1 MAQQLKEKLERLHEL
16 DDRSA
21 SLWNKWAVV
30 QIDML
35 SQTPSYGSWYK
46 DCVFITGS
54 VKEGAFYARMF
65 LHGKHINEG
74 DYMFS
79 VGNIQDPIH
88 QLQPIE
94 HAPGYFSIRSNGILK
109 CFYNG
114 VREKFLAEINSDPRR
129 ERNDFLANSSVL
141 NMTENMFSSTST
153 KSRAYE
159 FLVDSLLQPQVP
171 CKATVTFERSGPS
184 VTTTVLL
191 TSAEEHLAECQ
202 VDTVPCFKLSS
213 WPHDWGFDE
222 FRDRNRKWPS
232 DPQIVERI
240 QDMVHIVPKSSPK
253 LKEESERECC
263 WRLSF
268 SKAEIHLKS
277 LFSVEE
283 NRVFLLFK
291 ILFYANIKKI
301 ERNGKIMASY
311 FCKTTMLWMMEE
323 EGAELCKNDLL
334 EAIRMLF
341 RKLKQFLDSDSGLP
355 NFFYPSINLLE
366 GYPQDLIIECSTIAE
381 NISERPLAYLPSNFD
396 KVHEY
401 LETHVKRLEEIQIE
415 NYVDTLGDYVKERS
429 HLIGCEAFE
438 VFWYRMNPRNWCIRF
453 LFHPF
458 VRAMIRARARRS
470 LFAVRNIFI
479 FSILCSIY
487 CICLW

>member
-1 MAQQLKEKLERLHEL
+1 MAQQLKEKLERLHKI
-16 DDRSA
+16 DDRS
-21 SLWNKWAVV
+21 SYLWNKFAIA

-35 SQTPSYGSWYK
+35 SQPPLLGPWYK

-54 VKEGAFYARMF
+54 VREGAFYARMF
-65 LHGKHINEG
+65 FHGKHINEG

-79 VGNIQDPIH
+79 VGNIADPTH

-94 HAPGYFSIRSNGILK
+94 NAPGYFSIRSNGIPK
-109 CFYNG
+109 CFYDG
-114 VREKFLAEINSDPRR
+114 VRERFLDEIKSDPGR
-129 ERNDFLANSSVL
+129 ESNDFLANSSVL

-153 KSRAYE
+153 KLRAYE
-159 FLVDSLLQPQVP
+159 FLVDTLFQPQVP
-171 CKATVTFERSGPS
+171 CKATVTYERSGPS
-184 VTTTVLL
+184 VMLTVLF
-191 TSAEEHLAECQ
+191 TSAEEHLAECR

-213 WPHDWGFDE
+213 WPDDWGFDE
-222 FRDRNRKWPS
+222 FRNRNRKWPS

-253 LKEESERECC
+253 LKEESEREYC

-301 ERNGKIMASY
+301 ERNGKAMASY

-323 EGAELCKNDLL
+323 EGAELCKNDLV

-341 RKLKQFLDSDSGLP
+341 RKLKQFLDSDSSLP

-366 GYPQDLIIECSTIAE
+366 SYPQDLITECSTIAG

-396 KVHEY
+396 KVCEH
-401 LETHVKRLEEIQIE
+401 LEKYAKRLEEIGLE
-415 NYVDTLGDYVKERS
+415 NFADTLSDYIKERRN
-429 HLIGCEAFE
+429 LIGSTAFE
-438 VFWYRMNPRNWCIRF
+438 LFWYQMNPRNWRFRF
-453 LFHPF
+453 LSHPF
-458 VRAMIRARARRS
+458 VRAMIRAWARRKF
-470 LFAVRNIFI
+470 FAIRNRL
-479 FSILCSIY
+479 LCSSSNRHA
-487 CICLW
+487 